1 MRDFATTGRNA
12 MTHPNKGNTAAADY
26 WKRVRA
32 GEVEHKT
39 APRGKDKVPRAT
51 PLRMEIAARLKDAY
65 GFDIHEE
72 IVKNKLANDE
82 IMKLGQQAKSE
93 GDTDLLFQCLN
104 SFSTQQNKFIS
115 TMLPY
120 VEGKKASRT
129 PEEQKETIS
138 IDDLY
143 TQSLEDKSDE
153 D

>member
-1 MRDFATTGRNA
+1 MS
-12 MTHPNKGNTAAADY
+12 NKGKGPTEY
-26 WKRVRA
+26 WRKVREGLIEKPA
-32 GEVEHKT
+32 NHGV
-39 APRGKDKVPRAT
+39 RGKDKVPRTSAM
-51 PLRMEIAARLKDAY
+51 RMEIAARLKEAY

-82 IMKLGQQAKSE
+82 IMQLGYQAKKD
-93 GDTDLLFQCLN
+93 GDTEMLFNCLN
-104 SFSTQQNKFIS
+104 AFSSQQNKFIS

-129 PEEQKETIS
+129 TEDQEKTIS

-153 D
+153 SK